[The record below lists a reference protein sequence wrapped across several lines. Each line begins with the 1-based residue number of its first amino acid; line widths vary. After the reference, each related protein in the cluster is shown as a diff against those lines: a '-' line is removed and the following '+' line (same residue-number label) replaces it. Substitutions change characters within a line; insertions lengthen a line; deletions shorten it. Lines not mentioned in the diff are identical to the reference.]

1 MRWPGPPAPWP
12 AGRRHRSAP
21 PAHVSSA
28 CHACTA
34 SQTTSAAGTAC
45 PRSGPGRAVARTRP
59 PPPERNA
66 AAHPGPPAVHPFTAV
81 SFTFGLPGRSIV
93 AELRRAGTVVVQTV
107 TSADEARGAAGIM
120 VDAVIVQAS
129 AAGGH
134 SATFTPAHLPAPLR
148 CRN

>member
-1 MRWPGPPAPWP
+1 MPLRGQDRRPPNGTRPRIRALPRFTRSRRRRLRPWAARHGLRLPDGEPVEDDDHWRDEIGPLP
-12 AGRRHRSAP
+12 AGP
-21 PAHVSSA
+21 VPV
-28 CHACTA
+28 
-34 SQTTSAAGTAC
+34 
-45 PRSGPGRAVARTRP
+45 
-59 PPPERNA
+59 
-66 AAHPGPPAVHPFTAV
+66 V

-107 TSADEARGAAGIM
+107 ASADEARCAAGIG
-120 VDAVIVQAS
+120 VDVVIVQAS